1 MAAACILMISTDLYQ
16 CEPQQEH
23 ASKSFS
29 CAIGPTRAL
38 KEEDHGLLLLLQ
50 GSYGSYVLTST
61 YCLSRKKKKEKPF
74 PANFFSFLLP
84 PLQKE
89 SILNTLTV
97 SQAPASPSLPLP
109 ILSPMHATPNLEDKT
124 N

>member
-1 MAAACILMISTDLYQ
+1 MISTDLYQ

-61 YCLSRKKKKEKPF
+61 YCLSKKKKNPF
-74 PANFFSFLLP
+74 PRISSLFLLP

-89 SILNTLTV
+89 SILNTSTV